1 MASTL
6 GDLQGLVVKGLGGRN
21 DSTALTVINA
31 CLNYAITLA
40 ALLFEP
46 PELREQGNLIVSN
59 GNAYVSVAS
68 LTDLLDIQ
76 TVYNSTGSNKMWYIP
91 WESWYVI
98 LPAAIGSVKYFSI
111 FGDRF
116 YVKDTPSADT
126 TFLVSYST
134 YPGKLVNSTDPV
146 GFDYH
151 DSYLVSVALGICW
164 AFFEEGE
171 SAGVLQKVA
180 DAAAMPLALGA
191 KARQVIEGKRISL
204 EALLSQLG
212 KGEGQ

>member
-6 GDLQGLVVKGLGGRN
+6 ADLQGLVVKGLGGRD
-21 DSTALTVINA
+21 DSTALTVITA

-46 PELREQGNLIVSN
+46 PELRKQSNFIVPSGNTCVM
-59 GNAYVSVAS
+59 VTP

-76 TVYNSTGSNKMWYIP
+76 TVYSPATGSKIWYIP
-91 WESWYVI
+91 WESWDII
-98 LPAAIGSVKYFSI
+98 LPLVVGSVRYFSI

-116 YVKDTPSADT
+116 YIRDTPSEDT
-126 TFLVSYST
+126 TLWVSYST
-134 YPGKLVNSTDPV
+134 YPGKLVNSTDSV
-146 GFDYH
+146 GFDHH

-171 SAGVLQKVA
+171 SAGVLQKVG

-204 EALLSQLG
+204 EALLSQSQG
-212 KGEGQ
+212 GQ